1 MKLLN
6 IFLSILIL
14 LLAVAAAVFS
24 FFLYE
29 KRDKMIDGWG
39 KMAEAVSSSAAS
51 LDKGSGTEVA
61 KELSVENLGHD
72 KYDDLATKLPK
83 LKEHADNVITE
94 RDDMAKALRNIAET
108 SEMDNVQALSEFTS
122 LKNYKTNSDKVVAKV
137 KSNVARQNDILRQLC
152 STASQINADIT
163 VSGLKGSN
171 YTSEF
176 EKFNGKI
183 RVAKARI
190 SDAAQQFKS
199 IFSIAGGKGGL
210 DFTDSTYKASA
221 GKVASAVRALKNQY
235 NQSRSALRSE
245 SARVASL
252 QGTIKSKDGLISG
265 LHKDI
270 NKKELEIKRLN
281 NIIRGDTKGSGMV
294 ESPWENGSD
303 EARRAVQ
310 GKIIKVDRKYGFV
323 VVDLGTGT
331 TVKQKIGT
339 KVNYASPLIPVNAT
353 MIVARDIESTDGKYV
368 GEIKLIKI
376 HEDCSIANV
385 ISTAKGKGVA
395 VGDTVFFSGA
405 QIAAMKKK

>member
-14 LLAVAAAVFS
+14 LLAVAVAVFS

-39 KMAEAVSSSAAS
+39 KMADTVNKTAVS

-61 KELSVENLGHD
+61 KELSPEELAHD
-72 KYDDLATKLPK
+72 KYDDLAKKLPK
-83 LKEHADNVITE
+83 LQEHADNVIAE

-108 SEMDNVQALSEFTS
+108 SEMDNLQGLSEFTN
-122 LKNYKTNSDKVVAKV
+122 LKSYKTNSDAVVSKV
-137 KSNVARQNDILRQLC
+137 KSNTAQQNDILRRIC
-152 STASQINADIT
+152 STASKIKADLT

-176 EKFNGKI
+176 QKFDNKI
-183 RVAKARI
+183 KTAQSRI
-190 SDAAQQFKS
+190 SDSERQFNS
-199 IFSIAGGKGGL
+199 IFSIAGGKGRL
-210 DFTDSTYKASA
+210 SFDDKSYKASS
-221 GKVASAVRALKNQY
+221 GKAVNAVKDLKDKY
-235 NQSRSALRSE
+235 NDARSSLRSE
-245 SARVASL
+245 SARVTSL
-252 QGTIKSKDGLISG
+252 KSTIKSKDGLIGG

-270 NKKELEIKRLN
+270 KKKELEIKRLR
-281 NIIRGDTKGSGMV
+281 IIIAGKDGSG
-294 ESPWENGSD
+294 SIDDPWENGSD

-339 KVNYASPLIPVNAT
+339 KMNYASPLIPVNAR
-353 MIVARDIESTDGKYV
+353 MIVARNIESTDGQYI
-368 GEIKLIKI
+368 GEIQLIKI

-385 ISTAKGKGVA
+385 ISAAKGKGVA
-395 VGDTVFFSGA
+395 VGDTVFFSSS

>member
-14 LLAVAAAVFS
+14 LLAAAVAVFS

-39 KMAEAVSSSAAS
+39 KMADAVNKAAVS

-61 KELSVENLGHD
+61 KELSPEELAHD
-72 KYDDLATKLPK
+72 KYDDLAKKLPK
-83 LKEHADNVITE
+83 LKEHADNVIAE

-108 SEMDNVQALSEFTS
+108 SEMDNLQGLSEFTS
-122 LKNYKTNSDKVVAKV
+122 LKSYKNNANAVVDKV
-137 KSNVARQNDILRQLC
+137 KSNTERQNDILRRLC
-152 STASQINADIT
+152 AAAGKMKADIT

-176 EKFNGKI
+176 SKFNDKI
-183 RVAKARI
+183 NIAQSRI
-190 SDAAQQFKS
+190 SDSERQFKS
-199 IFSIAGGKGGL
+199 IFSVAGGKGSL
-210 DFTDSTYKASA
+210 DFGDNSYKSST
-221 GKVASAVRALKNQY
+221 GKVTGAVRDLNSKY
-235 NQSRSALRSE
+235 NEARSSLRSE
-245 SARVASL
+245 SARVKSL
-252 QGTIKSKDGLISG
+252 QSTIKSKDGLIGG

-270 NKKELEIKRLN
+270 KKKEMEIKRLE
-281 NIIRGDTKGSGMV
+281 NIIAGTSSKPIDN
-294 ESPWENGSD
+294 PWENGSD

-323 VVDLGTGT
+323 VIDLGTGT
-331 TVKQKIGT
+331 TVKQQIGT
-339 KVNYASPLIPVNAT
+339 KMNYASPLIPVNSK
-353 MIVARDIESTDGKYV
+353 MIVARNIESTDGEYI
-368 GEIKLIKI
+368 GEIQIIKI

-395 VGDTVFFSGA
+395 VGDTVFFSSA

>member
-14 LLAVAAAVFS
+14 LLAAAVAVFS

-39 KMAEAVSSSAAS
+39 KMADAVNKAAAS

-61 KELSVENLGHD
+61 KELSPEELAHD
-72 KYDDLATKLPK
+72 KYDDLAKKLPK

-108 SEMDNVQALSEFTS
+108 SEMDNLQGLSEFTS
-122 LKNYKTNSDKVVAKV
+122 LKSYKTNANGVVNKV
-137 KSNVARQNDILRQLC
+137 KSNTERQNDILRRLC
-152 STASQINADIT
+152 SSASKLKADLT

-176 EKFNGKI
+176 AKFNSKI
-183 RVAKARI
+183 NIAQARI
-190 SDAAQQFKS
+190 SDSERQFRS
-199 IFSIAGGKGGL
+199 IYSLADGKGGL
-210 DFTDSTYKASA
+210 NFSDSSYKSSI
-221 GKVASAVRALKNQY
+221 GKVTSTVRALKNKY
-235 NQSRSALRSE
+235 NEARSSLRSE
-245 SARVASL
+245 SARVSSL
-252 QGTIKSKDGLISG
+252 QSTIKSKDGLIRG

-270 NKKELEIKRLN
+270 KKKELEIKRLGM
-281 NIIRGDTKGSGMV
+281 IISGDKNSGRID
-294 ESPWENGSD
+294 SPWENGSD

-339 KVNYASPLIPVNAT
+339 KTNYASPLIPVNAK
-353 MIVARDIESTDGKYV
+353 MIVARNIESTDGEYI
-368 GEIKLIKI
+368 GEIQLIKI

-385 ISTAKGKGVA
+385 VSTAKGKGVA
-395 VGDTVFFSGA
+395 VGDTVFFSSA

>member
-6 IFLSILIL
+6 IFLSVLIL

-29 KRDKMIDGWG
+29 KRDKMIDGWE
-39 KMAEAVSSSAAS
+39 KMAKAVNRSAAS

-83 LKEHADNVITE
+83 LKAHADNIIAE
-94 RDDMAKALRNIAET
+94 RDDMAKALRNIATT

-122 LKNYKTNSDKVVAKV
+122 LKNYKINSNAVVDKV
-137 KSNVARQNDILRQLC
+137 KSNVQRQNDILQRLC
-152 STASQINADIT
+152 SAASELKVDIT

-171 YTSEF
+171 YGNEF
-176 EKFNGKI
+176 EKFDDKI
-183 RVAKARI
+183 KIAMSRI
-190 SDAAQQFKS
+190 DDAQNQFKS
-199 IFSIAGGKGGL
+199 IFSTADGSGSL
-210 DFTDSTYKASA
+210 DFSDNSYKSST
-221 GKVASAVRALKNQY
+221 GKVASTVRALKDKY
-235 NQSRSALRSE
+235 NQSKKDLLSKD
-245 SARVASL
+245 ARVASL

-270 NKKELEIKRLN
+270 NKKEMEIKRLG
-281 NIIRGDTKGSGMV
+281 NIIRGDKDSGVV
-294 ESPWENGSD
+294 ETPWPNGSD
-303 EARRAVQ
+303 DARRAVQ

-339 KVNYASPLIPVNAT
+339 KINYASPLIPVNAT
-353 MIVARDIESTDGKYV
+353 MIVARDIESTNGKYI

-385 ISTAKGKGVA
+385 ISSAKGKGVA

-405 QIAAMKKK
+405 QVATMKKK

>member
-14 LLAVAAAVFS
+14 LLAAAVAVFS

-39 KMAEAVSSSAAS
+39 KMAEAVNKAAVS

-61 KELSVENLGHD
+61 KELSPEELAHD
-72 KYDDLATKLPK
+72 KYDDLAKKLPK
-83 LKEHADNVITE
+83 LKDHADNVIAE
-94 RDDMAKALRNIAET
+94 RDDMAKALRSIAET
-108 SEMDNVQALSEFTS
+108 SEMDNLLGLSEFTS
-122 LKNYKTNSDKVVAKV
+122 LKSYKANSNAVVNKVR
-137 KSNVARQNDILRQLC
+137 SNTDRQNDILRRLC
-152 STASQINADIT
+152 SSAGKLKADIT

-171 YTSEF
+171 YTNEF
-176 EKFNGKI
+176 EKFDSKI
-183 RVAKARI
+183 EIAQSRI
-190 SDAAQQFKS
+190 GDSERQLKS
-199 IFSIAGGKGGL
+199 IFSLADGKGGL
-210 DFTDSTYKASA
+210 DFSDRSFKAST
-221 GKVASAVRALKNQY
+221 GKVTSAVRALKNKY
-235 NQSRSALRSE
+235 NQSRSELRSE

-252 QGTIKSKDGLISG
+252 ESTIKTKDGLISG

-270 NKKELEIKRLN
+270 KKKELEIKRLGM
-281 NIIRGDTKGSGMV
+281 IISGDPKTGRIDN
-294 ESPWENGSD
+294 PWENGSD

-331 TVKQKIGT
+331 TIGT
-339 KVNYASPLIPVNAT
+339 KMNYASPLIPVNAK
-353 MIVARDIESTDGKYV
+353 MIVARNIESSDGEYI
-368 GEIKLIKI
+368 GEIQLIKI

-395 VGDTVFFSGA
+395 VGDTVFFSSA

>member
-14 LLAVAAAVFS
+14 LLAAAVAVFS

-39 KMAEAVSSSAAS
+39 KMADAVNKAAVS

-61 KELSVENLGHD
+61 KELSPEELAHD
-72 KYDDLATKLPK
+72 KYDDLTKKLPK
-83 LKEHADNVITE
+83 LKEHADNVIAE

-108 SEMDNVQALSEFTS
+108 SEMDNLQGLSEFTS
-122 LKNYKTNSDKVVAKV
+122 LKSYKTNSNAVVSKV
-137 KSNVARQNDILRQLC
+137 KSNTARQNDILRRLC
-152 STASQINADIT
+152 SSAGKLKADIT

-176 EKFNGKI
+176 KKFDNKI
-183 RVAKARI
+183 NVAKSRI
-190 SDAAQQFKS
+190 SDSEHQFKS
-199 IFSIAGGKGGL
+199 IFSIAGGKGSL
-210 DFTDSTYKASA
+210 SFNDSSYRASA
-221 GKVASAVRALKNQY
+221 GKAVNAVRGLKNKY
-235 NQSRSALRSE
+235 NQARSSLRSE

-252 QGTIKSKDGLISG
+252 QSTIKSKDGLIGG
-265 LHKDI
+265 LHKKIRKKDI
-270 NKKELEIKRLN
+270 EIKRLG
-281 NIIRGDTKGSGMV
+281 NIIAGEDGSGTIDD
-294 ESPWENGSD
+294 PWENGSD
-303 EARRAVQ
+303 ESRRAVQ

-339 KVNYASPLIPVNAT
+339 KMNYASPLIPVNAK
-353 MIVARDIESTDGKYV
+353 MIVARNIQSSDGEYI
-368 GEIKLIKI
+368 GEIQLIKI

-395 VGDTVFFSGA
+395 VGDTVFFSSA

>member
-14 LLAVAAAVFS
+14 LLAAAVAVFS

-39 KMAEAVSSSAAS
+39 KMADAVNKAAVS

-61 KELSVENLGHD
+61 KELSPEELAHD
-72 KYDDLATKLPK
+72 KYDDLTKKLPK
-83 LKEHADNVITE
+83 LKEHADNVIAE

-108 SEMDNVQALSEFTS
+108 SEMDNLQGLSEFTS
-122 LKNYKTNSDKVVAKV
+122 LKSYKTNSNAVVSKV
-137 KSNVARQNDILRQLC
+137 KSNTARQNDILRRLC
-152 STASQINADIT
+152 SSASKLKADIT

-176 EKFNGKI
+176 RKFDNKI
-183 RVAKARI
+183 NVAKSRI
-190 SDAAQQFKS
+190 SDSERQFKS
-199 IFSIAGGKGGL
+199 IFSIAGGKGSL
-210 DFTDSTYKASA
+210 RFNDSSYRSSA
-221 GKVASAVRALKNQY
+221 GKAVNAVRGLKNKY
-235 NQSRSALRSE
+235 NQARSSLRSE

-252 QGTIKSKDGLISG
+252 KSTIKSKDGLIGG
-265 LHKDI
+265 LHKKI
-270 NKKELEIKRLN
+270 RKKDMEIKRLGM
-281 NIIRGDTKGSGMV
+281 IINGDKGGSI

-303 EARRAVQ
+303 ESRRAVQ

-339 KVNYASPLIPVNAT
+339 KTNYASPLIPVNSK
-353 MIVARDIESTDGKYV
+353 MIVARNIQSTDGEYI
-368 GEIKLIKI
+368 GEIQLIKI

-385 ISTAKGKGVA
+385 ISTTKGKGVA
-395 VGDTVFFSGA
+395 VGDTVFFSSA
-405 QIAAMKKK
+405 QVAAMKKK

>member
-14 LLAVAAAVFS
+14 LLAAAVAVFS

-39 KMAEAVSSSAAS
+39 KMADAVNKAAVS

-61 KELSVENLGHD
+61 KELSTEELAHD
-72 KYDDLATKLPK
+72 KYDDLTKKLPK
-83 LKEHADNVITE
+83 LKEHADNVIAE

-108 SEMDNVQALSEFTS
+108 SEMDNLQGLSEFTS
-122 LKNYKTNSDKVVAKV
+122 LKSYKTNSNAVVSKV
-137 KSNVARQNDILRQLC
+137 KSNTARQNDILRRLC
-152 STASQINADIT
+152 SSAGKLKADLT

-176 EKFNGKI
+176 KKFDNKI
-183 RVAKARI
+183 NVAKSRI
-190 SDAAQQFKS
+190 SDSERQFKS
-199 IFSIAGGKGGL
+199 IFSIAGGKGRL
-210 DFTDSTYKASA
+210 SFNDSSYRASA
-221 GKVASAVRALKNQY
+221 GKAVNAVRGLKNKY
-235 NQSRSALRSE
+235 NQARSSLRSE

-252 QGTIKSKDGLISG
+252 KSTIKSKDGLIGG
-265 LHKDI
+265 LHKKI
-270 NKKELEIKRLN
+270 RKKDMEIKRLGMIIN
-281 NIIRGDTKGSGMV
+281 GDKGGNI

-303 EARRAVQ
+303 ESRRAVQ

-339 KVNYASPLIPVNAT
+339 KTNYASPLIPVNSK
-353 MIVARDIESTDGKYV
+353 MIVARNIQSTDGEYI
-368 GEIKLIKI
+368 GEIQLIKI

-395 VGDTVFFSGA
+395 VGDTVFFSSA
-405 QIAAMKKK
+405 QVAAMKKK

>member
-1 MKLLN
+1 MKILN

-14 LLAVAAAVFS
+14 LLAAAVAVFS

-39 KMAEAVSSSAAS
+39 KMAEAVSNSAAS

-61 KELSVENLGHD
+61 KELSKEALAHD
-72 KYDDLATKLPK
+72 KYEDLATKLPK
-83 LKEHADNVITE
+83 LKEHADNVIAE
-94 RDDMAKALRNIAET
+94 RDDMAKALRNIAQT
-108 SEMDNVQALSEFTS
+108 SEMDNVKALAEFTS
-122 LKNYKTNSDKVVAKV
+122 LKSYKTNSNAVVNKV
-137 KSNVARQNDILRQLC
+137 KSNVQRQDDIMRRLC
-152 STASQINADIT
+152 SSAGQLKADIT

-171 YTSEF
+171 YRNEF
-176 EKFNGKI
+176 AKFDNRIKI
-183 RVAKARI
+183 AKSRI
-190 SDAAQQFKS
+190 SDSERQFRS
-199 IFSIAGGKGGL
+199 IFSTAGGSGSL
-210 DFTDSTYKASA
+210 NFSDSGYRSAS
-221 GKVASAVRALKNQY
+221 GKVASAVRSLKNKY
-235 NQSRSALRSE
+235 NESRSALRSE
-245 SARVASL
+245 GAKVASL
-252 QGTIKSKDGLISG
+252 QRTIKAKDGLIGG

-270 NKKELEIKRLN
+270 KKNVLEIKRLE
-281 NIIRGDTKGSGMV
+281 NIIRGDKGSGAI
-294 ESPWENGSD
+294 EKPWENGSD

-339 KVNYASPLIPVNAT
+339 KMNYASPVIPVNAE
-353 MIVARDIESTDGKYV
+353 MIVARDIESTDGKYI

-385 ISTAKGKGVA
+385 ISTVKGKGVA

-405 QIAAMKKK
+405 QIKAMSKK